1 MTIFKTSIIILT
13 ALCISVFLLN
23 CGGKDN
29 SDSHQISE
37 KGSAA
42 ASDDL
47 HSEDAHALELMI
59 KPEILAEIDFKVVP
73 IKKQYFQQVK
83 TYPGTVVPTPDGDA
97 HVGSLISGR
106 VVAINVRLGEKVN
119 KGTPL
124 CRIESPE
131 IGAAQAA
138 FIRTAA
144 QFELG
149 NKDLARSQKL
159 KAAEIGSEKNLLEKE
174 AFMQSA
180 RAEFDAAERGLISIG
195 FSQAE
200 IENLKMNN
208 NSACVLTLKS
218 PIKGTVSDWSIKL
231 GQRIDPEHDLFHVLD
246 LSRLWVQIALYEKD
260 LPEFTLT
267 QKIDIVP
274 QSFPDKIFPGRVV
287 LIGKEVN
294 KETRTIDCFIE
305 VENKG
310 EFLIPNLFVTC
321 HAIQNTD
328 QEPVI
333 IIPEDAIVIDEHG
346 DQLVYIE
353 TESSTFSAREITT
366 GRASKGWVEV
376 TEGLQEG
383 DRVVHQGA
391 FFIKSELAKGSFGHG
406 HAH

>member
-13 ALCISVFLLN
+13 ALCLTAFLLE
-23 CGGKDN
+23 CGRQDN
-29 SDSHQISE
+29 SNSSQISA
-37 KGSAA
+37 KGDA
-42 ASDDL
+42 ASSDL
-47 HSEDAHALELMI
+47 HNEDEHSPEIMI

-73 IKKQYFQQVK
+73 ISKQYFQQVK
-83 TYPGTVVPTPDGDA
+83 SYPGMVVPNPDGDA

-106 VVAINVRLGEKVN
+106 VVSINVRLGDRVN

-138 FIRTAA
+138 YIRAAA

-149 NKDLARSQKL
+149 KKDLVRSQKL
-159 KAAEIGSEKNLLEKE
+159 KAAEIGSEKNLIEKE

-200 IENLKMNN
+200 IDNIKINN

-231 GQRIDPEHDLFHVLD
+231 GQRVDPEHDLFHVLD

-260 LPEFTLT
+260 LPRIAIN

-274 QSFPDKIFPGRVV
+274 QSFPDKIIPGRVV

-310 EFLIPNLFVTC
+310 GILIPNLFVTC
-321 HAIQNTD
+321 HAMQNTD

-333 IIPEDAIVIDEHG
+333 IVPEDAIVLDEHG
-346 DQLVYIE
+346 DQLIYIE
-353 TESSTFSAREITT
+353 AEPSTFSAREIKT
-366 GRASKGWVEV
+366 GRTSKGWFEI
-376 TEGLQEG
+376 TDGLQEG
-383 DRVVHQGA
+383 DRVVYKGA
-391 FFIKSELAKGSFGHG
+391 FFIKSEFAKGSFGHG